1 MSRICRECK
10 KGTLKVIGMGPYEDT
25 IIVEC
30 QECGEEYELEPDGL
44 GEGGME
50 MVEAFEI
57 EQKRRQQEDQEENG

>member
-1 MSRICRECK
+1 
-10 KGTLKVIGMGPYEDT
+10 MGPYEDT

-30 QECGEEYELEPDGL
+30 PECGEEYELEPDGL

-57 EQKRRQQEDQEENG
+57 EMKRTEKEDEDEDDE